1 MDFKQHGKKILGDSF
16 IYGLSGI
23 ITSFIGVF
31 LIPLYTKVFLPSDY
45 GIIALM
51 GSMQSIITI
60 FIIFGMDNSFS
71 VWYWDKPT
79 DEGRSTAAS
88 NWFFF
93 SLTLGFSVS
102 VLLAAGSY
110 FIASFILGDGHLYPV
125 VILFAINIFLAST
138 QKLLNLWFRV
148 RRKPLHAVAFNLS
161 ISLLTVVLNIWFV
174 LIKKIGIPG
183 IYYSACITSLLAL
196 VITIIVLRKYISVR
210 SFDYAELRRMIRF
223 SLPLVPTGL
232 IFWVMGAA
240 SPYFIN
246 FLMHDKAE
254 IGLYQI
260 GSNAASI
267 LGLGTF
273 AFFQAFTAYALS
285 ISKEENAK
293 GIYAKILEYYVYIGM
308 SCALLLGLLAKF
320 ILHLFTNEKYIPAY
334 IVIGILAFNVI
345 ISGAIQVVSIANLLA
360 KDNKPIARSAVFSV
374 MITVA
379 GYFTLIPLLG
389 KEGAAIAV
397 AAGNLASTV
406 YIIVRAQRLYFVP
419 YNFMRIISFSL
430 IVTGIYI
437 AYVALF

>member
-51 GSMQSIITI
+51 GSMQSIVTI

-71 VWYWDKPT
+71 VWYWDKPA
-79 DEGRSTAAS
+79 DEGRSMAVS

-93 SLTLGFSVS
+93 SLTLGLAISL
-102 VLLAAGSY
+102 LLAAGSY
-110 FIASFILGDGHLYPV
+110 LIASYILGDGRLYPV

-148 RRKPLHAVAFNLS
+148 RRKPLQAVAFNLS
-161 ISLLTVVLNIWFV
+161 VSLLTVALNIWFV
-174 LIKKIGIPG
+174 LIRKIGIPG
-183 IYYSACITSLLAL
+183 IYYSACITSFLAL
-196 VITIIVLRKYISVR
+196 AVTIIILRKYIAFR
-210 SFDYAELRRMIRF
+210 FFNYDELRKMIRF

-246 FLMHDKAE
+246 FLIHDKAE

-285 ISKEENAK
+285 ISKEEHAQR
-293 GIYAKILEYYVYIGM
+293 IYARILEYYVYIGM
-308 SCALLLGLLAKF
+308 TCALLLGLLAKF
-320 ILHLFTNEKYIPAY
+320 ILHLFTNEKYISAY
-334 IVIGILAFNVI
+334 VVIGILAFNVV

-360 KDNKPIARSAVFSV
+360 KDNKPIARSAFFSV
-374 MITVA
+374 MITIA

-397 AAGNLASTV
+397 AAGNLASTIYV
-406 YIIVRAQRLYFVP
+406 TVKAQQLYFVP
-419 YNFMRIISFSL
+419 YNFIRIISFSV
-430 IVTGIYI
+430 IVAGIYLL
-437 AYVALF
+437 YVALF

>member
-406 YIIVRAQRLYFVP
+406 YIIVKAQRLYFVP

>member
-31 LIPLYTKVFLPSDY
+31 LIPLYTKVFLPADY

-51 GSMQSIITI
+51 GSMQSIVTI

-79 DEGRSTAAS
+79 EEGRSTAAS

-102 VLLAAGSY
+102 LLLAAGSY
-110 FIASFILGDGHLYPV
+110 YIASFVLGDGRLYPV

-161 ISLLTVVLNIWFV
+161 ISLLTVALNIWFV

-183 IYYSACITSLLAL
+183 IYFSACITSLIAL
-196 VITIIVLRKYISVR
+196 VITIIVLRKYISIR
-210 SFDYAELRRMIRF
+210 FFNYDELRRMIKF

-246 FLMHDKAE
+246 FLMHNKAE

-273 AFFQAFTAYALS
+273 AFFQAFTVYALS

-320 ILHLFTNEKYIPAY
+320 ILHLFTNEKYISAY

-345 ISGAIQVVSIANLLA
+345 ISGAIQIISIANLLA
-360 KDNKPIARSAVFSV
+360 KDNKPIARSAFFSV
-374 MITVA
+374 MITIA

-397 AAGNLASTV
+397 AAGNLASTI
-406 YIIVRAQRLYFVP
+406 YIIIRAQRLYFVP
-419 YNFMRIISFSL
+419 YNFVRILSFSI
-430 IVTGIYI
+430 IVIGLYI
-437 AYVALF
+437 AYIALF